1 MARFYGSDTNPL
13 FRPAVINIL
22 SITNSYP
29 MVVTTTFDGVI
40 PADNNYI
47 TGLIVRLIIPSDF
60 GMELLNKR
68 VGPITVINGSS
79 FSMDIDTTQLDPFVV
94 PTLNPGHNGTAA
106 QVNPFAE
113 QTAIL
118 DGSFINVYQQPP
130 PK

>member
-1 MARFYGSDTNPL
+1 MARFYGSDTTPL
-13 FRPAVINIL
+13 FKPAVINIL

-68 VGPITVINGSS
+68 VGSITVIDGSS
-79 FSMDIDTTQLDPFVV
+79 FSMDIDTTNFDPFVV
-94 PTLNPGHNGTAA
+94 PALNPGHNGTAA

-113 QTAIL
+113 QAAIL
-118 DGSFINVYQQPP
+118 DGTFINVFQQPP